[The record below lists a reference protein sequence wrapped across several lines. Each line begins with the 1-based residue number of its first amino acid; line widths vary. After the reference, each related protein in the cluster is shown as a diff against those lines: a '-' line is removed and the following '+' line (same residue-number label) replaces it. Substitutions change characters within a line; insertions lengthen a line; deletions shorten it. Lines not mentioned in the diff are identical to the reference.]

1 MVVRPELVAQPRLTR
16 ASARYALP
24 RGEVVLSW
32 ARGALCAGE
41 ATGPATFSL
50 NVSVPVNSA
59 ARVTVPLGAC
69 GKGMITESGAQ
80 VWPTVSVGEAAP
92 AGFLLGERGGAQPDH
107 LPDGI
112 AAITFDVGSGSYA
125 FHAQ

>member
-1 MVVRPELVAQPRLTR
+1 MECIRSGTDVEGDCSDTIGQVIWLGTA
-16 ASARYALP
+16 
-24 RGEVVLSW
+24 
-32 ARGALCAGE
+32 ALCAGE